1 MGSRSVRRG
10 VCLFGVFV
18 TVAGCLPSNAWAD
31 CSRGTRPSTLLER
44 RFQVET
50 LKAVKAAMPAAPDG
64 WRVVEETEVRPPR
77 LACIGQER
85 EPLPIEYRIRFA
97 ELDAKVSEITV
108 RVNARRE
115 AVPASTQAVDVSR
128 AALAFR
134 AQEGA
139 TGAVRVLFGDWSL
152 GDSDASGPEAG
163 EALAHFMADLPHT
176 QAQSLAVRIDG
187 DRTRVDQLLARL
199 NVSALASLVR

>member
-10 VCLFGVFV
+10 VCLLGVFV
-18 TVAGCLPSNAWAD
+18 TVAGCRPSNAWAD

-134 AQEGA
+134 LQEGT

-152 GDSDASGPEAG
+152 GNGDTNDPQAE
-163 EALAHFMADLPHT
+163 EALAHFLADVPYT

-187 DRTRVDQLLARL
+187 DRHRVDQLLARL
-199 NVSALASLVR
+199 DVSALASLVR